1 MLALFLAIVWFAITI
16 DDGPTTDVC
25 TQLNAARE
33 SLKLAGW
40 SGVDL
45 FYEANCEPEQTTPS
59 TTYIA
64 GVRLKTAP
72 ESDGGVTYGRWRY
85 EQNGWGDIDDDGCD
99 TREEVLVAEA
109 STLESDDESCVPTGT
124 WWSWY
129 DERTFTSASG
139 VDIDHMVPLVEVHE
153 SGGWQ
158 WSYERRYAYANDLTL
173 PQTLTAV
180 SASSNRSKGG
190 RDPGEWKPPAESA
203 WCQYAQDWIAVKV
216 FWGLSADDDEVSALR
231 TMLEACDEDPMI
243 VLPTPTPTPTPSA
256 TPTPSGTPTSTPTP
270 GSLIRRTPTPTP
282 TAARTPAPTSSPT
295 PRPSLSPTP
304 SPRPAISRTP
314 TPTPLPTPTPRPT
327 RTPTPTATPTRTP
340 TPTPSASA
348 TPTAKYA
355 SCAEAIAAGEERI
368 QGDSGSGRGFPIGL
382 FTDPPRDGDG
392 DGVVCET

>member
-40 SGVDL
+40 SGVDV
-45 FYEANCEPEQTTPS
+45 FYEANCETEQTTPS

-64 GVRLKTAP
+64 GVRLKTVP
-72 ESDGGVTYGRWRY
+72 ESDGGVTYGRWMY
-85 EQNGWGDIDDDGCD
+85 EQNGWDDIDDDGCD

-109 STLESDDESCVPTGT
+109 STLESDDESCVPDGT

-129 DERTFTSASG
+129 DERTITSASG

-216 FWGLSADDDEVSALR
+216 FWGLSADEEEVSELHA
-231 TMLEACDEDPMI
+231 MLEECDEDPMI

-256 TPTPSGTPTSTPTP
+256 TPTPSGTPTLTPTP

-282 TAARTPAPTSSPT
+282 TAVRTPTPKPSPT
-295 PRPSLSPTP
+295 PRPLLSPTP
-304 SPRPAISRTP
+304 SPRPTFTP
-314 TPTPLPTPTPRPT
+314 TPSPTPTPTPTPRPAPT
-327 RTPTPTATPTRTP
+327 PMPSPTPSVAPTPTPT
-340 TPTPSASA
+340 
-348 TPTAKYA
+348 YD
-355 SCAEAIAAGEERI
+355 SCADAEAAGVARV
-368 QGDSGSGRGFPIGL
+368 QGSEGESRGYPKEIINN
-382 FTDPPRDGDG
+382 PPRDGDG
-392 DGVVCET
+392 DGIVCEE

>member
-40 SGVDL
+40 SGVDV
-45 FYEANCEPEQTTPS
+45 FYEANCEPEQATPS

-109 STLESDDESCVPTGT
+109 STLESDDESCVPDGT
-124 WWSWY
+124 WLSWY
-129 DERTFTSASG
+129 DERTITSASG

-216 FWGLSADDDEVSALR
+216 FWGLSANEEEVSELR
-231 TMLEACDEDPMI
+231 AMLEECDEDPMI

-270 GSLIRRTPTPTP
+270 GLLTRRTPTPTP
-282 TAARTPAPTSSPT
+282 TAV
-295 PRPSLSPTP
+295 
-304 SPRPAISRTP
+304 RTP
-314 TPTPLPTPTPRPT
+314 TPNSYTHCIADTVTKAVSCT
-327 RTPTPTATPTRTP
+327 HAD
-340 TPTPSASA
+340 ANA
-348 TPTAKYA
+348 FAYANAKTHPYPNA
-355 SCAEAIAAGEERI
+355 DRKAIAHTYTGAVCFR
-368 QGDSGSGRGFPIGL
+368 
-382 FTDPPRDGDG
+382 DPN
-392 DGVVCET
+392 C